1 MAARS
6 FAVFAS
12 VAVFFTVIAGW
23 QVLRARLMNDR
34 HPFGG
39 RREFLASSVAM
50 VKERPATGF
59 GLGNLAARV
68 SGVRPVR
75 RRHLREPGTQDAVGG
90 RGRPA
95 VPGQAAVAGG
105 HDASGCM
112 EIGLGNRSGATLG
125 ALPGG
130 LPIAAETCRWF
141 FALLGLLAAGDPE
154 GSPAWTPAPPGFV
167 VLSNTD

>member
-125 ALPGG
+125 ALPVDY
-130 LPIAAETCRWF
+130 RWF